1 MTGKLA
7 RNVEHKGYPLMPDE
21 IHPMLSSTQRD
32 LINATIPLLETGG
45 EALTTHFYGLMLTEN
60 EQVRPLFNQAHQ
72 ASGNQARALANAVL
86 MYAKHIDQLEALGPL
101 VGQIVNK
108 HVALQVLPEHYPIV
122 GACLLRAIRE
132 VLGAEVATDEVI
144 AAWAAAYGQLADILI
159 GAEES
164 VYAANETAP
173 GGWRGARPFRVADKV
188 RESAEI
194 VSFHLVPVDGEPV
207 VDFTPGQYIG
217 MRLLL
222 DGAEVRRNYSLSRA
236 PDGRGYR
243 ISVKQQYQGKVSNHL
258 HNNVQVGDTLELFAP
273 AGDFKLEISD
283 KPVALIS
290 AGVGITPTLP
300 MLEQALASG
309 RDVHFIHCAR
319 NGQVHAFREL
329 LAEKQKEHPQLRSFT
344 CYSEALPGDQA
355 DAEGFLSRELLEQWL
370 PAERDLD
377 AYFLGPKPFMA
388 QVKKLLRDIGVPETQ
403 SHYEFF
409 GPAAALE
416 A

>member
-1 MTGKLA
+1 
-7 RNVEHKGYPLMPDE
+7 
-21 IHPMLSSTQRD
+21 MLSDAQRD
-32 LINATIPLLETGG
+32 LIKATIPLLETGG
-45 EALTTHFYGLMLTEN
+45 EALTTHFYGLMLSEN
-60 EQVRPLFNQAHQ
+60 AQVRPLFNPAHQ

-86 MYAKHIDQLEALGPL
+86 MYARNIDRLQALGPL
-101 VGQIVNK
+101 VGQIVAK

-122 GACLLRAIRE
+122 GQYLLRSIRE
-132 VLGAEVATDEVI
+132 VLGAEVATDEI
-144 AAWAAAYGQLADILI
+144 LEAWGVAYQMLADILI

-164 VYAANETAP
+164 VYAANERAP

-194 VSFHLVPVDGEPV
+194 VSFHLVPVDGGAV
-207 VDFTPGQYIG
+207 VDFQPGQYIG
-217 MRLLL
+217 LRLLL
-222 DGAEVRRNYSLSRA
+222 DGNEVRRNYSLSRA
-236 PDGRGYR
+236 ADGVGYR
-243 ISVKQQYQGKVSNHL
+243 ISVKQQHQGLVSNHL
-258 HNNVQVGDTLELFAP
+258 HNQVQVGDTLELFAP
-273 AGDFKLEISD
+273 AGDFTLRASD
-283 KPVALIS
+283 KPLALIS

-300 MLEQALASG
+300 MLEQALADG
-309 RDVHFIHCAR
+309 RDVHFIHFAR

-329 LAEKQKEHPQLRSFT
+329 IAEKQQQHPQLRSYT
-344 CYSEALPGDQA
+344 CYSEALPGDNG
-355 DAEGFLSRELLEQWL
+355 DAEGFINRELLEQWL

-388 QVKKLLRDIGVPETQ
+388 QVRKLLRDAGVPEAQ

>member
-1 MTGKLA
+1 
-7 RNVEHKGYPLMPDE
+7 
-21 IHPMLSSTQRD
+21 MLTDAQRT
-32 LINATIPLLETGG
+32 LIKATIPLLESGG
-45 EALTTHFYGLMLTEN
+45 EALTTHFYGLMLSEN
-60 EQVRPLFNQAHQ
+60 KQVQPLFNQAHQ

-86 MYAKHIDQLEALGPL
+86 MYAKNIDRLEALGPL

-122 GACLLRAIRE
+122 GHYLLRSIRE
-132 VLGAEVATDEVI
+132 VLGAEIATDEI
-144 AAWAAAYGQLADILI
+144 LDAWAAAYQMLADILI

-164 VYAANETAP
+164 AYAANESAP
-173 GGWRGARPFRVADKV
+173 GGWRGARSFRVADKV

-194 VSFHLVPVDGEPV
+194 TSFHLVPVDGQAV
-207 VDFTPGQYIG
+207 VDFKPGQYIG
-217 MRLLL
+217 MKLLL
-222 DGAEVRRNYSLSRA
+222 DGEEVRRNYSLSRG

-243 ISVKQQYQGKVSNHL
+243 ISVKLQDQGRVSTHL
-258 HNNVQVGDTLELFAP
+258 HNNVAIGDTLELFAP
-273 AGDFKLEISD
+273 AGDFSLQLGS

-309 RDVHFIHCAR
+309 RQVHFIHCAR

-329 LAEKQKEHPQLRSFT
+329 IAEKQQQYPQLRSYT
-344 CYSEALPGDQA
+344 CYSEALPGDAA
-355 DAEGFLSRELLEQWL
+355 DAEGLISRELLEQWL
-370 PAERDLD
+370 PAERDLE
-377 AYFLGPKPFMA
+377 AYFLGPQPFMA
-388 QVKKLLRDIGVPETQ
+388 QVKKLLREAGVPEAQ